1 MPEEY
6 QFSRRAPR
14 CASCSREFAR
24 GEEHHSALIAEPPPA
39 PSKKRRAEAKPP
51 AAEPAASAEPSG
63 ADADAKAGGPTQP
76 AAAVADSAPKGSSLP
91 WRRLDFC
98 NVCWKPE
105 ETANYFSF
113 WKTAVPE
120 EEATREKPLAKRIDA
135 ETVYEMFR
143 RLEGQPELEKQKF
156 RFILALILMRK
167 KRLRFAS
174 VASTPQGEHLVLED
188 KAEGVTHKVRDP
200 GLADEEIDSLKSAV
214 DDLLRGAE
222 SSGDGAAP

>member
-14 CASCSREFAR
+14 CASCGREFER

-39 PSKKRRAEAKPP
+39 PSKRRRAEAQLP

-63 ADADAKAGGPTQP
+63 ADAGAAVQ
-76 AAAVADSAPKGSSLP
+76 AAAVADSAPKGSKLP

-98 NVCWKPE
+98 NACWKPE